1 MDDWRDFRL
10 HSSNVGEAIGPFLLL
25 LLETVTFVL
34 GLLIRNTNWGKMR
47 NNSAQSVFK
56 GIRNISLNNFFVQ
69 LFTLLIHL

>member
-10 HSSNVGEAIGPFLLL
+10 HSSNVGEAIGPFLRL

-34 GLLIRNTNWGKMR
+34 RLLIRNTNGGKMR

-56 GIRNISLNNFFVQ
+56 GIRTILLNNFFWS
-69 LFTLLIHL
+69 TIYNY